1 VYRGAFR
8 FSQLKKETLAMQ
20 GMNIAEGC
28 HVAQLLPPQNIT
40 GQSSAAPI
48 NPAFSMKGYK
58 HATILILLGAEA
70 SQLATTLLV
79 YLCSSAAGAGATAI
93 PFNCYFQSSG
103 GAGNDVLSSIQNV
116 AASGLVLSAANAPA
130 NGLIVIEIDAN
141 ELQSGAVGGVLAGS
155 LGVDAYVGIGL
166 GSAAANNFAA
176 VVAILSGGR
185 NAFAGT
191 PTATT

>member
-1 VYRGAFR
+1 
-8 FSQLKKETLAMQ
+8 MQ
-20 GMNIAEGC
+20 GFNIAEGA

-58 HATILILLGAEA
+58 HASVFIFLGAEA

-93 PFNCYFQSSG
+93 PFNVYFQPAG
-103 GAGNDVLSSIQNV
+103 GPGNDVLSSILNV
-116 AASGLVLSAANAPA
+116 PATGLVLSVSNAPA
-130 NGLIVIEIDAN
+130 NGLILIEIDAN
-141 ELQSGAVGGVLAGS
+141 ELQSGTVGGVLAGS
-155 LGVDAYVGIGL
+155 LGVDSYVGIGL

-176 VVAILSGGR
+176 VAVVLSGAR
-185 NAFAGT
+185 EAFVSS
-191 PTATT
+191 PTVTT